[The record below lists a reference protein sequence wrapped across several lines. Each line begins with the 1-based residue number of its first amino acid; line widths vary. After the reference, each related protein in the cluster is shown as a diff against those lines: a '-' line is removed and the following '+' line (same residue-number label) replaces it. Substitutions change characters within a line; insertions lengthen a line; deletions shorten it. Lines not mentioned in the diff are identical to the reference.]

1 MAGASGWN
9 LNLEPGLPS
18 FLRSRCRCSWPFP
31 FKTSAIPPPK
41 FKIRLECKHAAAL
54 QGEIMIGEPIL
65 VMLIEDNIDHAEL
78 VIRTMEE
85 HRITNKVRH
94 FLDGQSALD
103 YLFRRAEYSES
114 AESPRPHVILL
125 DLRLPRVDGIDV
137 LRAIKEDEGLK
148 SIPVVVLTTSEA
160 EKDVAKAYYNH
171 ANSYLV
177 KPVGFEEFKRLMDD
191 LGFYWLGWNTNPDA
205 RE

>member
-1 MAGASGWN
+1 
-9 LNLEPGLPS
+9 
-18 FLRSRCRCSWPFP
+18 
-31 FKTSAIPPPK
+31 
-41 FKIRLECKHAAAL
+41 
-54 QGEIMIGEPIL
+54 MIGEPVL

-78 VIRTMEE
+78 VVRTLED
-85 HRITNKVRH
+85 HLISNKVRH

-103 YLFRRAEYSES
+103 YLFRRGEFSGATETQ
-114 AESPRPHVILL
+114 RPHVILL

-137 LRAIKEDEGLK
+137 LKAIKEDADLK

-177 KPVGFEEFKRLMDD
+177 KPVGFEDFRKLMDD
-191 LGFYWLGWNTNPDA
+191 LGFYWLGWNVNPDPGK
-205 RE
+205 

>member
-1 MAGASGWN
+1 
-9 LNLEPGLPS
+9 
-18 FLRSRCRCSWPFP
+18 
-31 FKTSAIPPPK
+31 
-41 FKIRLECKHAAAL
+41 
-54 QGEIMIGEPIL
+54 MIGEPIL
-65 VMLIEDNIDHAEL
+65 VMLVEDNADHAEL
-78 VIRTMEE
+78 VIRTLEE
-85 HRITNKVRH
+85 HRIANRVRH

-103 YLFRRAEYSES
+103 YLFHRGEYSDP
-114 AESPRPHVILL
+114 AANARPHVILL

-137 LRAIKEDEGLK
+137 LKAIKEDDRLK

-191 LGFYWLGWNTNPDA
+191 LGFYWLSWNTNPNIP
-205 RE
+205 E